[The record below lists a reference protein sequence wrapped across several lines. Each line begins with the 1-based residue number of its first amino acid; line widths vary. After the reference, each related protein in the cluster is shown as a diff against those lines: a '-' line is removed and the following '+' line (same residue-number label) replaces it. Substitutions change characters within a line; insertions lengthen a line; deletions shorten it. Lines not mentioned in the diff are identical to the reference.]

1 MARKRRALLTEDRR
15 GCTSARRLR
24 TISGPRI
31 EILAW
36 ASVHEYTLRN
46 GLNETGEG
54 RCLVWDSFFDAL
66 SALLWRPT
74 ENRPASAPRIWLLV
88 TIATFLGLT
97 LYLTLR

>member
-1 MARKRRALLTEDRR
+1 
-15 GCTSARRLR
+15 
-24 TISGPRI
+24 
-31 EILAW
+31 
-36 ASVHEYTLRN
+36 
-46 GLNETGEG
+46 
-54 RCLVWDSFFDAL
+54 VWDSFFDAL